1 MGHTAMAMGNGGML
15 IMFNYEKRLE
25 FPINIKQT
33 NAQMATAII
42 TQFGGPNGETGAAMR
57 YLSQRFAM
65 PYQEVMGI
73 LTDVGTEASKMYRHL
88 HCPENIIKFSHT
100 STVRKAFL
108 ALP

>member
-1 MGHTAMAMGNGGML
+1 MAMGNGGML

-65 PYQEVMGI
+65 PYREVMGI
-73 LTDVGTEASKMYRHL
+73 LTDVGTEASKMTD
-88 HCPENIIKFSHT
+88 T
-100 STVRKAFL
+100 STVPKIL
-108 ALP
+108 SGSLILPLFGKHF

>member
-1 MGHTAMAMGNGGML
+1 MGHTAVAMGNGGML

-65 PYQEVMGI
+65 PYREVMGI
-73 LTDVGTEASKMYRHL
+73 LTDVGTEASKMTD
-88 HCPENIIKFSHT
+88 T
-100 STVRKAFL
+100 STVPKIL
-108 ALP
+108 SGSLILPLFGKHF

>member
-1 MGHTAMAMGNGGML
+1 MGHTAVAMGNGGML

-65 PYQEVMGI
+65 PYREVMGI
-73 LTDVGTEASKMYRHL
+73 LTDVGTEASKMTD
-88 HCPENIIKFSHT
+88 I
-100 STVRKAFL
+100 STVPKIL
-108 ALP
+108 SGSLILPLFGKHF

>member
-1 MGHTAMAMGNGGML
+1 
-15 IMFNYEKRLE
+15 MFNYEKRLE

-65 PYQEVMGI
+65 PYREVMGI
-73 LTDVGTEASKMYRHL
+73 LTDVGTEASKMTD
-88 HCPENIIKFSHT
+88 T
-100 STVRKAFL
+100 STVPKILSGSLILTLFGKHF
-108 ALP
+108 

>member
-1 MGHTAMAMGNGGML
+1 MGHTAVAMGNGGML

-57 YLSQRFAM
+57 YLSQRYAM
-65 PYQEVMGI
+65 PFDELKGL
-73 LTDVGTEASKMYRHL
+73 LTDIGTGQSPCSAEFPARQAGFFRNFQKK
-88 HCPENIIKFSHT
+88 PF
-100 STVRKAFL
+100 
-108 ALP
+108 

>member
-1 MGHTAMAMGNGGML
+1 
-15 IMFNYEKRLE
+15 MFNYEKRLE

-65 PYQEVMGI
+65 PYREVMGI
-73 LTDVGTEASKMYRHL
+73 LTDVGTEASKMTD
-88 HCPENIIKFSHT
+88 T
-100 STVRKAFL
+100 STVPKIL
-108 ALP
+108 SGSLILPLFGKHF